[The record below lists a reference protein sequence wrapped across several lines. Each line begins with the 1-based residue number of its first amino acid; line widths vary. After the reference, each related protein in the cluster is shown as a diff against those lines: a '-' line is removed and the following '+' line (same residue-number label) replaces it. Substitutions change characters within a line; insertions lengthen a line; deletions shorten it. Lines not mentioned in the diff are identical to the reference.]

1 VNPTKSANNTDTSR
15 RSATGASP
23 AADAVATEIAPVSN
37 GAPQSPQ
44 NLLPGSL
51 ELPQEEQTV
60 ASALPQ
66 SPQNFFA
73 EGFSAP
79 QFEQTTIRKA

>member
-1 VNPTKSANNTDTSR
+1 
-15 RSATGASP
+15 
-23 AADAVATEIAPVSN
+23 VAEIPPVSK

-44 NLLPGSL
+44 NLFPGPF
-51 ELPQEEQTV
+51 EPPQDEQIA

-66 SPQNFFA
+66 SPQNFFP

-79 QFEQTTIRKA
+79 QFAQTVIPKSLTRKPAA

>member
-1 VNPTKSANNTDTSR
+1 VPTSS
-15 RSATGASP
+15 
-23 AADAVATEIAPVSN
+23 

-44 NLLPGSL
+44 NLLPGASVP
-51 ELPQEEQTV
+51 PQEEQTE

-73 EGFSAP
+73 KGFSAP
-79 QFEQTTIRKA
+79 QFEQMITSRA